1 MRRDRAFLKT
11 SGKYVLLV
19 LLPLIYSCSF
29 ATYPSQWSPM
39 IPIQNQKCPNLSGVY
54 WNDGI
59 GSDGGNT
66 HFYYDKTYPVTHF
79 QLIHDDEFLKI
90 LFFRDDKLVDVGSM
104 YTACIVPKN
113 VLRKSQCSCGDS
125 GISIPTRPV
134 IATEFS
140 KGMVPLSGGL
150 MGAKITKTI
159 EGDLI
164 AKVNATGIAFV
175 VFIPVPFS
183 ITEYVRFIERQ

>member
-1 MRRDRAFLKT
+1 
-11 SGKYVLLV
+11 
-19 LLPLIYSCSF
+19 
-29 ATYPSQWSPM
+29 M

-54 WNDGI
+54 WNDGMD
-59 GSDGGNT
+59 SDGGKT
-66 HFYYDKTYPVTHF
+66 AFYYNKNYRVTHF
-79 QLIHDDEFLKI
+79 QFIHDDEFLKV

-113 VLRKSQCSCGDS
+113 VLSKSECSCGDNGMS
-125 GISIPTRPV
+125 ISARPV

-183 ITEYVRFIERQ
+183 ITEYVRFIEKQ